1 MKDGDFGSSPRAS
14 RIWRT
19 ATFNTASQT
28 NVPGQIA
35 LRSSSFVTSWPGRP
49 SRYSSH
55 AKGFGLRFIVFEPVD
70 NRSLARSRQKR
81 SNKIRFSFD
90 TVDTEEYRFR
100 LGMAIQARACNNLR
114 HCRFPFALR
123 LPKRYRTLTTGL

>member
-1 MKDGDFGSSPRAS
+1 MATF
-14 RIWRT
+14 RT
-19 ATFNTASQT
+19 ASPTK
-28 NVPGQIA
+28 VPGQIA

-49 SRYSSH
+49 SRYSST
-55 AKGFGLRFIVFEPVD
+55 AKGLGLSFIVFEPVD

-81 SNKIRFSFD
+81 SNNIRFSFD

-100 LGMAIQARACNNLR
+100 PGMAIQLRACNNLR
-114 HCRFPFALR
+114 HCRFPSLA